1 MTYDNVLLLV
11 DEDGRVAAW
20 ELSAEELFGWSA
32 AEAVGQSA
40 KALMRRLRTD
50 DGQLREG
57 CPDPG
62 ALLVSPTLQ
71 GDSVVWRVLAAGSE
85 ATARDAA
92 VVRALFAHSPDELR
106 VFDDQLRMVR
116 VSGPAVPRRDTPR
129 RDAPTGPPLGEP
141 FVEVCGFA
149 APEEEAAVARGVLET
164 GVPVV
169 NRLVRSA
176 VRSARLGRRVLS
188 VSFLRLEDPSGAV
201 LGLVT
206 STADVT
212 ERERALRS
220 RALMDAVRTTM
231 GHRLNLGDVCQ
242 ELAEA
247 VVPAFADTAVVEMVD
262 SAVRGEAPP
271 AVPVG
276 PGVLLRQA
284 AVHGRRP
291 ASQAGTVHPL
301 PTGTPFSHVLSD
313 LRPRLVQVDT
323 DRPWRAGDPV
333 RALLVEEAEARS
345 LIVAPLVMD
354 DRILG
359 MVTFC
364 RNDLEDPFAQDD
376 LAVASAVCAHA
387 APCIER
393 ARLFMREWITTSS
406 VQRKI
411 LPWELPDRPT
421 VELASLHVPGEEGGG
436 AWSDVIALPGART
449 ALVVGEVAGEGV
461 PAAITMG
468 LLRTAVH
475 TLAALDLQPDELLAR
490 LSDTTARLVAARAA
504 LPPMDPLIHEPLT
517 ADCAIAIYD
526 PVELTC
532 TIARAGLP
540 EPVLILPDG
549 TSSTLP
555 VPPGPPLAAV
565 DTAPF
570 PATTVS
576 LPEGSTL
583 AMGTTALAE
592 EVMAPTGVLRP
603 LLDDVGDS
611 PLSGARDG
619 IAHAYTRRGRT
630 GETLLLL
637 ARTRMLPGERVMTR
651 GLPAG
656 PEAAPIARR
665 AARRQLEVWGLDDET
680 AFTNELVVS
689 ELVGNATR
697 YGAPPLQL
705 RLILDQM
712 LTCEV
717 SDAAPAGPHV
727 KHARTVDESGRG
739 LFIIASL
746 TEQWGTRYADQGKTV
761 WAEQPTGT
769 VRPA

>member
-1 MTYDNVLLLV
+1 MTHDDVLLLL
-11 DEDGRVAAW
+11 DEEGRITRW
-20 ELSAEELFGWSA
+20 EHSAEELFGWTA
-32 AEAVGQSA
+32 AEAVGRSA
-40 KALMRRLRTD
+40 EALIRSLCTN
-50 DGQLREG
+50 GGKPLEG
-57 CPDPG
+57 CPGPG
-62 ALLVSPTLQ
+62 ALLIKPALQ
-71 GDSVVWRVLAAGSE
+71 DHSLVWRVLAAE
-85 ATARDAA
+85 DDATVQDAA
-92 VVRALFAHSPDELR
+92 VLRALVTRAPMALR
-106 VFDDQLRMVR
+106 VFDDQLHVVR
-116 VSGPAVPRRDTPR
+116 VSLPAGRLRDTPAR
-129 RDAPTGPPLGEP
+129 SSPGAP
-141 FVEVCGFA
+141 FSEVCGFA
-149 APEEEAAVARGVLET
+149 ADEEAAVARGVLES
-164 GVPVV
+164 GKPVV
-169 NRLVRSA
+169 NRLVQSAERSA
-176 VRSARLGRRVLS
+176 KLGRHVLS
-188 VSFLRLEDPSGAV
+188 ASYLPIEDLSGTV

-206 STADVT
+206 LTADVT
-212 ERERALRS
+212 ERERALGS
-220 RALMDAVRTTM
+220 QALLERVRTQM
-231 GHRLNLGDVCQ
+231 GHRLSLIDVCQ
-242 ELAEA
+242 ELAQA
-247 VVPAFADTAVVEMVD
+247 VVPAFADIAAVELVD
-262 SAVRGEAPP
+262 SAVRGEVPP
-271 AVPVG
+271 AAPVG

-284 AVHGRRP
+284 AVHGLRP
-291 ASQAGTVHPL
+291 AAQVGAVHPL
-301 PTGTPFSHVLSD
+301 PAGTPFSHVLSD
-313 LRPRLVQVDT
+313 LQPRLVQVDT
-323 DRPWRAGDPV
+323 GGTWPADDPARAGIIEKSTV
-333 RALLVEEAEARS
+333 HS
-345 LIVAPLVMD
+345 LIVAPLAIGD
-354 DRILG
+354 EILG
-359 MVTFC
+359 MVSFYRHT
-364 RNDLEDPFAQDD
+364 LQEPFAQED

-387 APCIER
+387 ALCVDR
-393 ARLFMREWITTSS
+393 ARVYMNEWIIMST

-411 LPWELPDRPT
+411 LPGELADQPT
-421 VELASLHVPGEEGGG
+421 VDLSCLHVPGEEGGG
-436 AWSDVIALPGART
+436 AWSDAIALPGART
-449 ALVVGEVAGEGV
+449 ALVVGDVAGEGI

-490 LSDTTARLVAARAA
+490 LSDTTARLLAGRAA

-570 PATTVS
+570 PAATVS

-603 LLDDVGDS
+603 LLDDVGDN
-611 PLSGARDG
+611 PLSDVRDR

-637 ARTRMLPGERVMTR
+637 ARTRMLPAERVMTC

-717 SDAAPAGPHV
+717 SDAAPAAPHV
-727 KHARTVDESGRG
+727 KHARTIDESGRG

-746 TEQWGTRYADQGKTV
+746 AKQWGTRYTPEGKIV
-761 WAEQPTGT
+761 WAEQSTGSMET
-769 VRPA
+769 S